1 MATPAF
7 VPAFE
12 AEMGSPH
19 PLGATVR
26 QNGVNFSLY
35 SGSATGMEL
44 LLFDKH
50 DSREPLQIIP
60 LIPSKNKTFHFWH
73 VFVKNLKAGAHYAFR
88 VTGPSVPESGLRHNR
103 NKVLIDPYAHGNT
116 DTLWRRVDACND
128 SDNVATSMRS
138 VVIDPE
144 DYNWE
149 GDKPLNRPIED
160 AIIYEMH
167 VRGFTE
173 SPTSKAQHPG
183 TFLGLIE
190 KIPYLKEL
198 GVTAVELLPIFDF
211 DETVPLRTLDGK
223 PLWNFWGYS
232 TTSYFA
238 PQSAYCVRPEE
249 GMHLKEFRDTV

>member
-1 MATPAF
+1 MAAPARTPAF
-7 VPAFE
+7 EVQE
-12 AEMGSPH
+12 GSPH
-19 PLGATVR
+19 PLGATIQ

-35 SGSATGMEL
+35 TGSATGVEL

-50 DSREPLQIIP
+50 DSPLPLQTIP
-60 LIPSKNKTFHFWH
+60 LIPPKNKTFHFWH

-167 VRGFTE
+167 VRGFTK
-173 SPTSKAQHPG
+173 SPSARVKNAG
-183 TFLGLIE
+183 TFSGLIE
-190 KIPYLKEL
+190 KVPYLKDL
-198 GVTAVELLPIFDF
+198 GVTAVE
-211 DETVPLRTLDGK
+211 
-223 PLWNFWGYS
+223 
-232 TTSYFA
+232 
-238 PQSAYCVRPEE
+238 
-249 GMHLKEFRDTV
+249 